1 MALLQLQKVTKRFA
15 GLIAVNELD
24 LEVNE
29 GEIRGLIGPNG
40 AGKTTLFSVMT
51 GFEKATSG
59 KVIFLGEEIE
69 HLRPSAIAKRGLA
82 RTFQLGSVFKEFS
95 VLKNVTVAC
104 HLHPKDAR
112 QRATELLEFTRI
124 AHLKDEVAKNLTHGQ
139 QKALGLA
146 IALAVRPKLLLLDEP
161 ATGLNPK
168 EVSTMIDMIARVHNQ
183 GITMIV
189 IEHHMRVIMDISD
202 EVTVISFGRKIAE
215 GLPLEVA
222 NNKEVIEAYLGREE
236 ETII

>member
-51 GFEKATSG
+51 GFEKATNG

-69 HLRPSAIAKRGLA
+69 HLRPSAIAKRGLT

-95 VLKNVTVAC
+95 VLKNVMVAC
-104 HLHPKDAR
+104 HLHPKDVR
-112 QRATELLEFTRI
+112 QRATELLEFTKI
-124 AHLKDEVAKNLTHGQ
+124 AHLKDEVAKHLTHGQ
-139 QKALGLA
+139 QKALGFA
-146 IALAVRPKLLLLDEP
+146 NALAVRPKLLLLDEP

-168 EVSTMIDMIARVHNQ
+168 DVSTMIDMIA
-183 GITMIV
+183 
-189 IEHHMRVIMDISD
+189 
-202 EVTVISFGRKIAE
+202 
-215 GLPLEVA
+215 
-222 NNKEVIEAYLGREE
+222 
-236 ETII
+236 